1 MNPIKVWA
9 MVACLA
15 APATARAAGSSE
27 GEAARAP
34 VRPIMAAARLF
45 RRDLGEFLSARTVMI
60 LGAGGAMAGV
70 AAAHEDPQAIVHDL
84 SGSTWEGAAN
94 VGNAWGDGALAVGLT
109 SAMLLAG
116 HVTSDSTMFETG
128 FQLARTLVY
137 TGVLVEGLKVAVDR
151 TRPDGGKYSFPSG
164 HAAIATSMVPVLA
177 RGYGPRVGVPAG
189 VLAGLTSIGRLED
202 RKHYVSDVL
211 FGSALG
217 LSVGLA
223 VSERESA
230 HPVDLALMDHGAA
243 LTLRF

>member
-1 MNPIKVWA
+1 MDRWGVV
-9 MVACLA
+9 MVAACLLAPQA
-15 APATARAAGSSE
+15 ALAQPPELAVPRAAE
-27 GEAARAP
+27 
-34 VRPIMAAARLF
+34 RPIAVATRWV
-45 RRDLGEFLSARTVMI
+45 RRDLDHFLSRRTLVI

-84 SGSTWEGAAN
+84 SGRTWEDASN
-94 VGNAWGDGALAVGLT
+94 VGNAWGNGAIAVGLAGT
-109 SAMLLAG
+109 MLIAG
-116 HVTSDSTMFETG
+116 HVTGDSTMFVTG
-128 FQLARTLVY
+128 FEIARAFVY
-137 TGVLVEGLKVAVDR
+137 TGVLVEGLKVMANR

-177 RGYGPRVGVPAG
+177 RRYGFRVGVPAG

-202 RKHYVSDVL
+202 RRHYVSDVL

-223 VSERESA
+223 VSDRDPA
-230 HPVDLALMDHGAA
+230 HDVALALTDHGAA

>member
-1 MNPIKVWA
+1 MNRLGVWT
-9 MVACLA
+9 VSACLA
-15 APATARAAGSSE
+15 IAGMARAGE
-27 GEAARAP
+27 PEAANGP
-34 VRPIMAAARLF
+34 VRPVVAAARLF
-45 RRDLGEFLSARTVMI
+45 RRDLGQFLSARTLVI
-60 LGAGGAMAGV
+60 LSAGGAMAGI
-70 AAAHEDPQAIVHDL
+70 AAAHEDPQGIVHDL
-84 SGSTWEGAAN
+84 SGGTWEGAAN

-116 HVTSDSTMFETG
+116 HVTRDSTMFETG

-137 TGVLVEGLKVAVDR
+137 TGVLVEGLKVMVDR

-177 RGYGPRVGVPAG
+177 RGYGPSVGVPAG

-202 RKHYVSDVL
+202 RKHYLSDVL

-223 VSERESA
+223 VSARDSPHA
-230 HPVDLALMDHGAA
+230 VHVALIDGGAA
-243 LTLRF
+243 LTVRF